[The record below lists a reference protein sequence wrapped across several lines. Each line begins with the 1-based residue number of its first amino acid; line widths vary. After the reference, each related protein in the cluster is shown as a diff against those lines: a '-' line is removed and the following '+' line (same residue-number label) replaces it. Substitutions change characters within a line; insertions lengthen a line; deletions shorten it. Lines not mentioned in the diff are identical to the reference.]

1 MHMKAFLTIVLIVR
15 ISLTGFSHPG
25 IINLNGTWD
34 FEQTETAFPPQSY
47 TRTIPVPGLITL
59 ADPRIEQYD
68 ELFPNYTELE
78 ADWFWGRE
86 LNPQGDAKKLVKK
99 YEPRYN
105 WYRIKFDVPADYNEQ
120 EATLTILKSKYVT
133 QAYLNGIDLGTSI
146 SCYTPIH
153 LKATQAVRYGKENE
167 LIVKVGDR
175 AWLPVSAAGS
185 TDKEKINYIPGIWDD
200 VYISFSGKF
209 KIVGSMVLPNVAK
222 ENVDVKLRIKS
233 YYPPQT
239 ADGRKT
245 KDDSRINVHIRE
257 RDSGKIVE
265 QLNSVS
271 ATITRANLSEA
282 VLNVPIKNPVL
293 WSPDNPFL
301 YQAHI
306 EIYDGETLSDEIIV
320 NFGMRTFERR
330 RTDFYLNDKLVKMR
344 GTNINLHRFFE
355 DPECANLPWD
365 SLWVRNLLEHYPKQL
380 NWNGLRASVG
390 IFPKFWYDIA
400 DEVGLM
406 IQNEWLYWQTHG
418 WDEQIKAEFTDWLW
432 ADGNHPSIIIWDAVN
447 ENWNNYIGDQLIPEL
462 KKLDHTRIWD
472 AGYTRNVSA
481 VDDMDEPHPYRVG
494 LASETH
500 EKWIQRVEDMN
511 YRLGDLHDWPEWH
524 RNEVT
529 GSTASLV
536 NEYGWIWL
544 WRNGDATKLTKYH
557 FPYFLG
563 KHDTKEERRELQSY
577 WMQCQTEWL
586 RADRKIAGVFAFTYL
601 TNNYGHTGDWFM
613 GEVRNLTPSP
623 TLNWMQHSFAPEA
636 VFIDLVDGR
645 YMKQI
650 KPYQASQRLNFNLVG
665 VNDHS
670 VDSKGNIQLELYND
684 QGEVVYS
691 NTHSILIPK
700 YYKTYMPV
708 NIVLPKMPGG
718 YLLIAKYK
726 SEAMER
732 VAISRRYIKVG
743 EKDRYRFYSYPLEKL
758 IEAY

>member
-1 MHMKAFLTIVLIVR
+1 MKFFAFPILIIWFSLPGYSQPATI
-15 ISLTGFSHPG
+15 S
-25 IINLNGTWD
+25 LNGTWD
-34 FEQTETAFPPQSY
+34 FEQTETAFPPKKYSHK
-47 TRTIPVPGLITL
+47 IPVPGLITL

-86 LNPQGDAKKLVKK
+86 LNPQGDAQKLVKN

-105 WYRIKFDVPADYNEQ
+105 WYRIRFDIPAEYSEQ

-153 LKATQAVRYGKENE
+153 LKASHAMRYGKENE

-200 VYISFSGKF
+200 VFISFSGKF
-209 KIVGSMVLPNVAK
+209 KIVGSLVLPNVAD

-233 YYPPQT
+233 YYPPQA

-245 KDDSRINVHIRE
+245 KDESKINIQIRE
-257 RDSGKIVE
+257 KASGKIVE
-265 QLNSVS
+265 EIKDVS
-271 ATITRANLSEA
+271 ATIMRANLSEA
-282 VLNVPIKNPVL
+282 VINIPVKNHTL
-293 WSPDNPFL
+293 WSPENPFL
-301 YQAHI
+301 YQADI
-306 EIYDGETLSDEIIV
+306 EIYDGDFKSDEITV

-330 RTDFYLNDKLVKMR
+330 GTDFYLNNKLVKMR
-344 GTNINLHRFFE
+344 GTNITLHRFFE

-365 SLWVRNLLEHYPKQL
+365 SVWVRKLLEHYPQQL

-400 DEVGLM
+400 DETGMM

-462 KKLDHTRIWD
+462 KKLDPTRLWD
-472 AGYTRNVSA
+472 AGYTRNESA

-494 LASETH
+494 LRSETH
-500 EKWIQRVEDMN
+500 QEWIDRVDAMN

-524 RNEVT
+524 RKEVS
-529 GSTASLV
+529 GATASLV

-557 FPYFLG
+557 FPYYLG
-563 KHDTKEERRELQSY
+563 DSDTREERRNLQSY

-586 RADRKIAGVFAFTYL
+586 RADRRIAGVFAFTYL
-601 TNNYGHTGDWFM
+601 TNNYGHTGDWFI
-613 GEVRNLTPSP
+613 GEVKNLTPSP

-645 YMKQI
+645 YMHQI
-650 KPYQASQRLNFNLVG
+650 KPYHTGERLNFNLVG
-665 VNDHS
+665 INDNHA
-670 VDSKGNIQLELYND
+670 DSRGNVKIELYNHM
-684 QGEVVYS
+684 GEIVYS
-691 NTHSILIPK
+691 DVHNISIPK
-700 YYKTYMPV
+700 LYKAYIPV
-708 NIVLPKMPGG
+708 NIVLPEGPGG
-718 YLLIAKYK
+718 YVLIAKYK
-726 SEAMER
+726 SETMAKE
-732 VAISRRYIKVG
+732 AISRRYIRVG
-743 EKDRYRFYSYPLEKL
+743 DTERYEYYSYQVEEL